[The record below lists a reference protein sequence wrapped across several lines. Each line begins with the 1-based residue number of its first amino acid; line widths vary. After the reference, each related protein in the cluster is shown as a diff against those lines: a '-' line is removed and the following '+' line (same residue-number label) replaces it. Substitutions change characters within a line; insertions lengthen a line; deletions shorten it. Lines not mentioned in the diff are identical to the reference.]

1 MGREDIKSSGL
12 ACLTSWLEP
21 LAFDTCLLK
30 ILATPHP
37 REGYS
42 ERHIF
47 PDVSNGLEK
56 GLMEC

>member
-1 MGREDIKSSGL
+1 MKSSGL
-12 ACLTSWLEP
+12 VCLTQWLELFP
-21 LAFDTCLLK
+21 SDTCLVN
-30 ILATPHP
+30 ILVTLYPH
-37 REGYS
+37 EVYS